1 MGSARIIWGEQ
12 RTSQSLNPL
21 LVSLKGDHR
30 STDNGNMGAKET
42 PVLTLVCPHCGEA
55 FPSMMQMDRPTFA
68 TIRLKSVLEH
78 CSACGKAARFEKGDY
93 FFVPGEGQS

>member
-1 MGSARIIWGEQ
+1 
-12 RTSQSLNPL
+12 
-21 LVSLKGDHR
+21 
-30 STDNGNMGAKET
+30 MGAKDAREI
-42 PVLTLVCPHCGEA
+42 LTLTCPSCCKS